1 MRRWKAGLLATIVSS
16 AILLSVHAG
25 AAEAAEAARRAD
37 SPGTTRSPN
46 IIVVVFD
53 DLGFS
58 DLGCFGSEIRT
69 PVIDAVAAGG
79 LRYNRFDNKAICSA
93 SRAALLTGRNNQ
105 TVKMGFLPSESRA
118 PDPNDTSPSRGEL
131 PLNAQ
136 MLPEALR
143 EAGYATFAVGKWHLT
158 PAHEGGPGGVIVPE
172 TPRTSWPLQRGFD
185 RFYGFLGGWTDQ
197 YKPDLV
203 EGNAPIPAPTR
214 PGYHVTEDLIDHA
227 IANLQMS
234 RNAAPEKPVFMYLAL
249 GVPHSPFQAPARHV
263 EHYRTAYSKGWDEI
277 REERYE
283 RAKAL
288 GVIPANTTL
297 PPRAELD
304 APWSS
309 LDAQHQRVFSQFMA
323 AYAGFI
329 EHGDEQLGRLVD
341 YLKSSGQY
349 DDTLLMIISD
359 NGAAGE
365 GGAIGGFQHGYGD
378 KTTVAEMDA
387 RLSELGGP
395 TIQPLYQR
403 PWAMASN
410 APLRRYKL
418 WPFAGGTRSPLIVS
432 WPRAIRDRGA
442 VRQQNVDIVD
452 LAPTLV
458 DVAGARFDAH
468 YRGTAQ
474 IPVAGKSV
482 RATFTSAKAR
492 TRGVQFFELSGNR
505 AIRSGRWKA
514 VAMHRFGEP
523 FSKDE
528 WMLFDTAADYSES
541 KDLARS
547 HPRKL
552 KELQALW
559 ESQAREYGAL
569 PLNGLDPQVRRWN
582 SFDNE

>member
-1 MRRWKAGLLATIVSS
+1 MRRRKAGPLATIVSA
-16 AILLSVHAG
+16 AILLCVHTG
-25 AAEAAEAARRAD
+25 AAEGSEAARRGD
-37 SPGTTRSPN
+37 SPGTARSPN

-69 PVIDAVAAGG
+69 PVIDAVAAAG

-105 TVKMGFLPSESRA
+105 TVKMGFLPSESKV
-118 PDPNDTSPSRGEL
+118 PNPNDMSPSRGEL

-136 MLPEALR
+136 MLPEALH

-158 PAHEGGPGGVIVPE
+158 PAHEGGPGGVISPE
-172 TPRTSWPLQRGFD
+172 TSRTSWPLQRGFD
-185 RFYGFLGGWTDQ
+185 HFYGFLGGWTDQ

-203 EGNAPIPAPTR
+203 EDNAPIPPPTR
-214 PGYHVTEDLIDHA
+214 PGYHVTEDLIDRA
-227 IANLQMS
+227 IANLQTS
-234 RNAAPEKPVFMYLAL
+234 RSIAPEKPVFLYLAL
-249 GVPHSPFQAPARHV
+249 GVPHTPIQAPARNV
-263 EHYRTAYSKGWDEI
+263 EHYSAAYSKGWDEI
-277 REERYE
+277 RAERYE

-288 GVIPANTTL
+288 GVIPADTAL

-304 APWSS
+304 AAWSS
-309 LDAQHQRVFSQFMA
+309 LDAQHQRVFSRFMA

-329 EHGDEQLGRLVD
+329 EHGDEQLGRLVA

-365 GGAIGGFQHGYGD
+365 GGAVGGFQRGYGD
-378 KTTVAEMDA
+378 KTTAAEMDA

-403 PWAMASN
+403 SWAMASN

-418 WPFAGGTRSPLIVS
+418 WPFAGGTRSPMIVS

-458 DVAGARFDAH
+458 DVAGAQFDAN

-492 TRGVQFFELSGNR
+492 TREAQFFELSGNR

-523 FSKDE
+523 FSNDE